1 MFGIE
6 TEKDV
11 RRLTEDFLSR
21 AMEQYGSTVYRTALC
36 RLQNTADAEDVYQDT
51 FLRLC
56 QQKTAIS
63 WDDEHLK
70 AWLLRV
76 AINLCNDL
84 GRYRRRSSPLSPEN
98 LPIQWGADM
107 DSGWEIWEAASHLP
121 EKQRLVFNLRYYDEL
136 EYEEIARVLDSK
148 VDTLK
153 VNYHYAKEKIKEY
166 ILNR

>member
-1 MFGIE
+1 M
-6 TEKDV
+6 
-11 RRLTEDFLSR
+11 TEDFLSR

-121 EKQRLVFNLRYYDEL
+121 EKQRLVFHLYYGE
-136 EYEEIARVLDSK
+136 EYKPPEIARILRMSESAVRVNLARART
-148 VDTLK
+148 TLR
-153 VNYHYAKEKIKEY
+153 KE
-166 ILNR
+166 LNINGAL